1 MLIPQNR
8 TWMLDFMLMFAWRF
22 HSPHPVWSGC
32 TGCIYV
38 INILSSFVAWK
49 SHSSV
54 KKKSFKTAGQLTN
67 CRCKSS
73 FAAWRGSD
81 RGRRE
86 KRRDVW
92 TTESEGEAVN
102 DTLTN
107 QHWLWRSSCCSH
119 VHICLFSGMNLR
131 WCCSCVQSNWLSHQY
146 KTSVTNLTPAHIN
159 EFKFTNKM
167 SVRESLE
174 NSLKFLLA

>member
-38 INILSSFVAWK
+38 INFLSSFVAWK

-67 CRCKSS
+67 CKCKSS

-86 KRRDVW
+86 KRRDVWVW

-107 QHWLWRSSCCSH
+107 QHWLWRSSCCS
-119 VHICLFSGMNLR
+119 
-131 WCCSCVQSNWLSHQY
+131 CSHLSVFWYESAVMLLLCSSPTDFHTSIKRQWLISHTHQWVQIH
-146 KTSVTNLTPAHIN
+146 K
-159 EFKFTNKM
+159 
-167 SVRESLE
+167 
-174 NSLKFLLA
+174 